1 MNKNIG
7 LKYIN
12 KSIWIAKQQALLC
25 LFKLCDNSNDGK
37 NKIIFGLTLL
47 HAW

>member
-7 LKYIN
+7 LKYIR

-25 LFKLCDNSNDGK
+25 LFKLCNNSNGGK
-37 NKIIFGLTLL
+37 NEIIFGLSLL
-47 HAW
+47 NT